1 MSRPNW
7 RDPTEYE
14 PLRSVDTPTL
24 AGEFLKRNPDYIADH
39 ERLVLLATKGR
50 LEAAARDAFA
60 AAWGVRFRYERRSSD
75 LDAAGAPHR
84 RWRRGNTFGANW
96 TAAPR

>member
-24 AGEFLKRNPDYIADH
+24 AGEFLKRNPDYIADN
-39 ERLVLLATKGR
+39 ERLARLASKGQ
-50 LEAAARDAFA
+50 LDAAARDTFA
-60 AAWGVRFRYERRSSD
+60 AVWGVRFRYERKSSD
-75 LDAAGAPHR
+75 LDGAGAPHR
-84 RWRRGNTFGANW
+84 SWGRAHTCIVGW
-96 TAAPR
+96 TAS

>member
-39 ERLVLLATKGR
+39 ERLARLAAEGR
-50 LEAAARDAFA
+50 LTTADRDAFSA
-60 AAWGVRFRYERRSSD
+60 DWGVRFRRQHRTPH
-75 LDAAGAPHR
+75 LDGAGAPYR
-84 RWRRGNTFGANW
+84 RRRDKHACRVGRS
-96 TAAPR
+96 AAPR

>member
-14 PLRSVDTPTL
+14 SLRSVDTPTL

-39 ERLVLLATKGR
+39 ERLSRLASEGR
-50 LEAAARDAFA
+50 LDAAARDAFA
-60 AAWGVRFRYERRSSD
+60 AAWGVRFRRERQYSD
-75 LDAAGAPHR
+75 LDGAGAPHD
-84 RWRRGNTFGANW
+84 RWRRSHTFSVSR
-96 TAAPR
+96 TTPPR

>member
-14 PLRSVDTPTL
+14 SLRSVDTPTL

-39 ERLVLLATKGR
+39 ECLSRFASEARLD
-50 LEAAARDAFA
+50 AAARDAFA
-60 AAWGVRFRYERRSSD
+60 AAWGVRFRCKQRFSD
-75 LDAAGAPHR
+75 LDGAGASHR
-84 RWRRGNTFGANW
+84 CWRRPHPSSVGR

>member
-24 AGEFLKRNPDYIADH
+24 AGEFLKRNPAYIADQQ
-39 ERLVLLATKGR
+39 RLTRLALEGR
-50 LEAAARDAFA
+50 LDAAARDAFA
-60 AAWGVRFRYERRSSD
+60 AAWGVRFRCGQRAFD
-75 LDAAGAPHR
+75 LDRAGAPHCCWHDAHAFSVGR
-84 RWRRGNTFGANW
+84 

>member
-39 ERLVLLATKGR
+39 ERLARLAAEGR
-50 LEAAARDAFA
+50 LTTTDRDAFA
-60 AAWGVRFRYERRSSD
+60 ADWGVRFRRHRRTPHMD
-75 LDAAGAPHR
+75 GAGAPNCGRRRDDAAGAR
-84 RWRRGNTFGANW
+84 RS
-96 TAAPR
+96 AAPR

>member
-24 AGEFLKRNPDYIADH
+24 AGEFMKRNPDYIADN
-39 ERLVLLATKGR
+39 ERLARLASKGQ
-50 LEAAARDAFA
+50 LDAAAGDTFA

-75 LDAAGAPHR
+75 LDGAGAPHR
-84 RWRRGNTFGANW
+84 SWRHGDIFNVGG
-96 TAAPR
+96 AAPPS

>member
-24 AGEFLKRNPDYIADH
+24 ASEFLKRNPAYVADQ
-39 ERLVLLATKGR
+39 ERLTRLALESR
-50 LEAAARDAFA
+50 LDAAARDTFA
-60 AAWGVRFRYERRSSD
+60 AAWGVRFRCAQRASD
-75 LDAAGAPHR
+75 LDPAGAPHR
-84 RWRRGNTFGANW
+84 RWRRGNTFGVSW
-96 TAAPR
+96 TATPR